1 MGAYLI
7 RRLLLVI
14 PTLWAIITINFFI
27 VQIAPGGPVD
37 QAIAAIEFGNA
48 GVLPGAGGEGIRAS
62 HAQTGV
68 GNISDSN
75 YRGGRG
81 LDPEVIAEITH
92 RYGFDKPIHERY
104 FKMLWDYIRFD
115 FGDSLFRSASV
126 LTLIKDS
133 LPVSITLG
141 LWSTLIIYLVSIPL
155 GIRKAVYNGSR
166 FDVWS
171 SAFIIIGYAIP
182 AFLFAILLI
191 VFFAGGSYFD
201 LFPLRGLVS
210 ANFDSLPWYQQT
222 VRTVVNDVSLQI
234 EAGET
239 LALVGESGSGKSVTA
254 LSILRLL
261 PSPPVEYLSGDIRF
275 HGESLLHVSDQTLR
289 GVRGNKIAMIFQEP
303 MVSLNPLHTLEK
315 QLYEV
320 LSLHR
325 GMRREAARG
334 EILNCLDRVGI
345 RQAAKRLTDYPH
357 QLSGGERQ
365 RVMIAMALLTRP
377 ELLIADEPTTAL
389 DVSVQAQILQ
399 LLRELQ
405 GELNMGMLFI
415 THNLSIVRKLAH
427 RVAVMQ
433 NGRCVEQNYAA
444 TLFASPTHPYTQKLL
459 NSEPSGDP
467 VPLPEPASTLL
478 DVEQLQV
485 AFPIRKGILKRIVDH
500 NVVVKNISFT
510 LRAGETLGL
519 VGESGSGK
527 STTGLALLRLI
538 NSQGSIIFDGQP
550 LQNLNRRQLLPI
562 RHRIQVVFQDPNSS
576 LNPRLNVLQII
587 EEGLRVHQPTL
598 SAAQREQ
605 QVIAVMHEVG
615 LDPETRHRYP
625 AEFSGGQRQRIAIAR
640 ALILKPSLIILDEPT
655 SSLDKT
661 VQAQIL
667 TLLKSLQQKHQLAY
681 LFISHDLHV
690 VRALC
695 HQVIVL
701 RQGEVVEQG
710 PCARVFATPQQ
721 EYTRQLLALS

>member
-1 MGAYLI
+1 MTQT
-7 RRLLLVI
+7 LL
-14 PTLWAIITINFFI
+14 
-27 VQIAPGGPVD
+27 
-37 QAIAAIEFGNA
+37 AIEN
-48 GVLPGAGGEGIRAS
+48 LS
-62 HAQTGV
+62 V
-68 GNISDSN
+68 G
-75 YRGGRG
+75 
-81 LDPEVIAEITH
+81 
-92 RYGFDKPIHERY
+92 
-104 FKMLWDYIRFD
+104 
-115 FGDSLFRSASV
+115 FRH
-126 LTLIKDS
+126 
-133 LPVSITLG
+133 
-141 LWSTLIIYLVSIPL
+141 
-155 GIRKAVYNGSR
+155 
-166 FDVWS
+166 
-171 SAFIIIGYAIP
+171 
-182 AFLFAILLI
+182 
-191 VFFAGGSYFD
+191 
-201 LFPLRGLVS
+201 
-210 ANFDSLPWYQQT
+210 QQT

-275 HGESLLHVSDQTLR
+275 HGESLLHASDQTLR

-550 LQNLNRRQLLPI
+550 RFARCPRVMSSGYHTATRGSSGTRTVRARVCHTAAGVYASATGVELTLKKDCSLKRVRQLP
-562 RHRIQVVFQDPNSS
+562 
-576 LNPRLNVLQII
+576 
-587 EEGLRVHQPTL
+587 HQN
-598 SAAQREQ
+598 
-605 QVIAVMHEVG
+605 
-615 LDPETRHRYP
+615 
-625 AEFSGGQRQRIAIAR
+625 FSIGM
-640 ALILKPSLIILDEPT
+640 
-655 SSLDKT
+655 
-661 VQAQIL
+661 
-667 TLLKSLQQKHQLAY
+667 LQQTRPG
-681 LFISHDLHV
+681 DLQTGTAHLHTP
-690 VRALC
+690 APNME
-695 HQVIVL
+695 L
-701 RQGEVVEQG
+701 R
-710 PCARVFATPQQ
+710 CRLTPGLV
-721 EYTRQLLALS
+721 YTSPTMHYHNPG